1 MPSPKNILIALLLF
15 IGIGLVGAIPFI
27 MIGLIFGNFETA
39 QNIYA
44 LEAIILASWLPIKAL
59 ADSQI
64 KGEFNF
70 RLPNIRL
77 SSVSLVI
84 ILVGFMLII
93 PFLYAVTFSAFL
105 AGALGYA
112 FSGGNLLVGILVAL
126 GMQTF
131 NVVRGSQREKESGV
145 GNNIFMRVQDVGSS
159 GFDISIDPESIQR
172 QTPRQDEAPIL
183 YLPEDNLRD
192 YEPEPVDETPITIT
206 LDPDNI
212 SEQGTDEA

>member
-1 MPSPKNILIALLLF
+1 MPSIKNSLIALLLF

-27 MIGLIFGNFETA
+27 IIGLIFGNFQTA
-39 QNIYA
+39 QHIYA

-64 KGEFNF
+64 KGQFNF

-84 ILVGFMLII
+84 IFVGFVLII

-105 AGALGYA
+105 AGALLYA
-112 FSGGNLLVGILVAL
+112 FSGGNLVLAILAGL

-131 NVVRGSQREKESGV
+131 NVVRGSQREKDSGV

-159 GFDISIDPESIQR
+159 SFDISIDPESVQR

-192 YEPEPVDETPITIT
+192 TKAEIVDDTPMTIT
-206 LDPDNI
+206 LDPDDV
-212 SEQGTDEA
+212 SEQHNDEA